1 MSAVELLDELRRSG
15 VTLEAHGERLRYAPK
30 TAVSASLAE
39 RMRTHK
45 RELLAILAK
54 SLDLPKTAGSGHQ
67 RDGPGQAIQPRRTL
81 GSGRLADGC
90 HSTAPQPAL
99 AAGRSMRGKPIAAG
113 TLVGDPRHGKPE
125 GPKWRCSRC
134 DPSKHSERIRRL
146 AARSAIRTRAA

>member
-1 MSAVELLDELRRSG
+1 MNVVELLDELRRYG
-15 VTLEAHGERLRYAPK
+15 VTLEADGERLRYAPK
-30 TAVSASLAE
+30 TAVSAALAE

-54 SLDLPKTAGSGHQ
+54 PLDLPKTAEADINETALAEQFSHEEPWG
-67 RDGPGQAIQPRRTL
+67 RDGWPTDTVPPPPACARC
-81 GSGRLADGC
+81 GSLDAW
-90 HSTAPQPAL
+90 Q
-99 AAGRSMRGKPIAAG
+99 PIAAG

-146 AARSAIRTRAA
+146 AARSMIRTRAA